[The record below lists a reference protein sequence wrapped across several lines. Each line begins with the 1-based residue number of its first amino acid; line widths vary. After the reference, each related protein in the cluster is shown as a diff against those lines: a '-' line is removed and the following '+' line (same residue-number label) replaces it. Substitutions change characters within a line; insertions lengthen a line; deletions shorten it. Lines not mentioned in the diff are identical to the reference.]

1 MAIIRYTATADAEIT
16 NAFKANLRTRAT
28 GSNMGQAD
36 TMGIFSIYGQ
46 AESSSLEQSRAL
58 VQFSTASILLDRNA
72 GKIPQSGSVNFYL
85 RMFNSA
91 HPFTHPSDFTM
102 KVAGITGSS
111 WTEGAGL
118 DAEDYADKGAV
129 NWVSSSTGE
138 TWTSAG
144 GDFYTAK
151 PFYTQYFDSGV
162 ENLEI
167 DITHLVESWML
178 GEKANYGVGV
188 MLSGSYEDG
197 TAQRSYYIKKFH
209 ARSSEYFF
217 RRPVLEARWDSSV
230 KDNRG
235 NFYFS
240 SSLATSADNAN
251 QLVFYN
257 HIRGKL
263 ANVPN
268 LPQNLIYVGI
278 YSNSGSE
285 GLPTGVPLQS
295 PVTGGAA
302 SEGIYTASITLASQ
316 SLEPSTYLYD
326 VWFAPGSSAALGA
339 TGNEFHT
346 GSAIVPK
353 DFGSNHINPTNQY
366 VTTCANLKNQYSR
379 AETARF
385 RFYTRKENWSPTIY
399 SKASQTISRELIE
412 DAFWKIHRVVD
423 DLAVIS
429 YGTGS
434 EKGTRMSYD
443 ADGNYFDLNMD
454 LLEGGYSY
462 KITLLYSGSYG
473 YIEQPEIFKFRV
485 G

>member
-1 MAIIRYTATADAEIT
+1 MGIARYTATADAEIT

-28 GSNMGQAD
+28 GSNMGSAD
-36 TMGIFSIYGQ
+36 TMGVFSIYGQ
-46 AESSSLEQSRAL
+46 ADSGSVEKSRAL

-91 HPFTHPSDFTM
+91 HPFTSPTNFTM
-102 KVAGITGSS
+102 KVAGVTGSS
-111 WTEGAGL
+111 WTEGEGL
-118 DAEDYADKGAV
+118 DAEDYADRGAV
-129 NWVSSSTGE
+129 NWMSSSVGS
-138 TWTSAG
+138 TWTNAG
-144 GDFYTAK
+144 GDFYTAA
-151 PFYTQYFDSGV
+151 PLYSQAFDSGM
-162 ENLEI
+162 EDLKI

-178 GEKANYGVGV
+178 GEKANYGVGI
-188 MLSGSYEDG
+188 MLDTSHEDG
-197 TAQRSYYIKKFH
+197 SEQRSYYIKKFH

-217 RRPVLEARWDSSV
+217 KRPVLEARWDSSI

-235 NFYFS
+235 NFYYS
-240 SSLATSADNAN
+240 SSLATTADNAN

-257 HIRGKL
+257 HVRGKL
-263 ANVPN
+263 ANVPD
-268 LPQNLIYVGI
+268 LPDNLIYVNL

-285 GLPTGVPLQS
+285 GLPTGAPLQS
-295 PVTGGAA
+295 PVTGGVTQ
-302 SEGIYTASITLASQ
+302 EGIYTASLTLASQ

-326 VWFAPGSSAALGA
+326 VWFAQGASAELGV

-346 GSAIVPK
+346 GSAIDPQ
-353 DFGSNHINPTNQY
+353 DFGSNHINPTEQY
-366 VTTCANLKNQYSR
+366 VTACANLKNQYSR

-385 RFYTRKENWSPTIY
+385 RFYTRKENWCPTIY
-399 SKASQTISRELIE
+399 SKASQAISREIVE
-412 DAFWKIHRVVD
+412 DAFWKIHRVID
-423 DLAVIS
+423 DREVVS

-443 ADGNYFDLNMD
+443 AEGNYFDLNMD

-462 KITLLYSGSYG
+462 GITLLYSGSYG
-473 YIEQPEIFKFRV
+473 YLEQSEIFKFRV